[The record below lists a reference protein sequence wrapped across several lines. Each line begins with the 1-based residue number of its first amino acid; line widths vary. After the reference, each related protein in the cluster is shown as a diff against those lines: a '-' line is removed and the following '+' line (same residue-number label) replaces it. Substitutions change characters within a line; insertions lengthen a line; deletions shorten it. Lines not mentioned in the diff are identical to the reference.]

1 MEPMRHLSQ
10 RLQEPHQP
18 LPEGSD
24 NEKQVN
30 IVLSEREGSAATAT
44 VAVGSNTESKKMN
57 RYQSANAASHQ
68 QHRGVPLKVHNFTVR
83 KGPSVSALVS
93 EQRRQL

>member
-24 NEKQVN
+24 NENQVN
-30 IVLSEREGSAATAT
+30 IVLSDREGSAATAS
-44 VAVGSNTESKKMN
+44 VAVGSNKECKKIN
-57 RYQSANAASHQ
+57 RHQSANAATHQ
-68 QHRGVPLKVHNFTVR
+68 QHRGMPLKVHNFSVR
-83 KGPSVSALVS
+83 NKPSVSALVS